1 MAKRIIKKV
10 KNSAGNYVALQKGE
24 SLRSDGMLVYRYT
37 DAGGKRITLS
47 STTIEGLREKEKD
60 LTKEKVIGVRTD
72 VKAKT
77 LDNVY
82 DEWVESKR
90 GLREHTLHNY
100 SWLYG
105 QYVKGGFGKTR
116 IKNITF
122 GDVKKFYNSLYDGKN
137 LAISTI
143 DGLQTV
149 LRQVFEYAV
158 KQRYINTNPT
168 IDAMKELKKAYNT
181 GEQKH
186 KALTVAEHQR
196 FLDYIHGHPTYGHW
210 YPTFAVLVGS
220 GLRVGE
226 LCGLRWCDLDFEQN
240 KIDVNHT
247 LIYDKNPET
256 EKMEFSINPP
266 KSVAGKRRV
275 KMMSSVRSALE
286 EERAVQSEGEVKCLV
301 TVDGYTDFIFVNRFG
316 HAQHQGTLNKALRR
330 IIRDANLDAL
340 DRDDGTVLLPK
351 FSCHNLRSTF
361 CTRMVEAGVELKVVM
376 SQMGHSDSRTTM
388 EVYTS
393 VNEDW
398 TNREMDKVEGMLKAM
413 NS

>member
-37 DAGGKRITLS
+37 DAEGKRITLS
-47 STTIEGLREKEKD
+47 SATIEGLREKEKD

-196 FLDYIHGHPTYGHW
+196 FLDYIHEHPTYGHW
-210 YPTFAVLVGS
+210 YPTFAVMIGT

-226 LCGLRWCDLDFEQN
+226 LCGLRWCDVDFDKN
-240 KIDVNHT
+240 MVDVNHT
-247 LIYDKNPET
+247 LIYYKDTNT
-256 EKMEFSINPP
+256 GKMELTVNPP
-266 KSVAGKRRV
+266 KTLSGKRIV
-275 KMMSSVRSALE
+275 KMIDFVKDAFE
-286 EERAVQSEGEVKCLV
+286 EERAVQTAEGVKCN
-301 TVDGYTDFIFVNRFG
+301 VDVNGYTDFIFVNRFG

-330 IIRDANLDAL
+330 IIRDANLDAM

-361 CTRMVEAGVELKVVM
+361 CTRMAEAGVELKVAM
-376 SQMGHSDSRTTM
+376 SQMGHNDSRTTM

-398 TNREMDKVEGMLKAM
+398 NNREMEKVARMYKDM
-413 NS
+413 KS